1 MDPSGNGN
9 PRKWVESVLHEYEV
23 RLLRYAERIAGDA
36 ETAADVVQFAFL
48 KLCAEVLPPGD
59 RGSSPDGRV
68 AQKKKSSRRKAQA
81 EETTHQPGPAGKSYG
96 EIRHVG
102 QWLYRVCRNRAID
115 LLRQAGR
122 MPTVDTRN
130 MDGHDADSGA
140 LYRRNEPSATSESAA
155 ETSDTCAALKGI
167 MAELPAGQ
175 QEVVDLW
182 ADGLSYREIAG
193 VTGRTEVNVRVT
205 AHRAFK
211 ALREHPLTRRLAAAE
226 L

>member
-9 PRKWVESVLHEYEV
+9 PRRWVESVLHEYEV
-23 RLLRYAERIAGDA
+23 RLLRYTERIVADQ

-48 KLCAEVLPPGD
+48 KLCSEVLPTGD
-59 RGSSPDGRV
+59 GGSSPVGKHTALAGTDAKTQQEV
-68 AQKKKSSRRKAQA
+68 SS
-81 EETTHQPGPAGKSYG
+81 TSCG

-122 MPTVDTRN
+122 MPTVDTRD
-130 MDGHDADSGA
+130 MDGHDAASGA
-140 LYRRNEPSATSESAA
+140 LYRRSSTETAPEAAA
-155 ETSDTCAALKGI
+155 ETSDTCRALKGI
-167 MAELPAGQ
+167 MSELPAGQ

-182 ADGLSYREIAG
+182 ADGLNYREIAG

-211 ALREHPLTRRLAAAE
+211 ALREHPLTKRLAAAE

>member
-9 PRKWVESVLHEYEV
+9 PRKWVEGVLCEYEV
-23 RLLRYAERIAGDA
+23 RLLRYSQRITGDA

-48 KLCAEVLPPGD
+48 KLCRQVLP
-59 RGSSPDGRV
+59 SSAAKPPEPTGGKAPDGE
-68 AQKKKSSRRKAQA
+68 A
-81 EETTHQPGPAGKSYG
+81 PGGV
-96 EIRHVG
+96 RHVG

-122 MPTVDTRN
+122 MPTMDAKN
-130 MDGHDADSGA
+130 MDGHEANSRA
-140 LYRRNEPSATSESAA
+140 LYGRDGAPASPHNAA
-155 ETSDTCAALKGI
+155 ETADTARVLKGI
-167 MAELPAGQ
+167 VAELPAGQ

-182 ADGLSYREIAG
+182 AEGLSYKEIAG

-211 ALREHPLTRRLAAAE
+211 ALREHPLTRKLAAAE

>member
-9 PRKWVESVLHEYEV
+9 PRKWIEDVLSQYEV
-23 RLLRYAERIAGDA
+23 RLPRYAERIAGDA

-48 KLCAEVLPPGD
+48 KLCGEVLPPGEQ
-59 RGSSPDGRV
+59 SPTSRKSQDGKKQKTSRTKDPDPEQD
-68 AQKKKSSRRKAQA
+68 AQSF
-81 EETTHQPGPAGKSYG
+81 G

-130 MDGHDADSGA
+130 MDGHEADSGA
-140 LYRRNEPSATSESAA
+140 LYRRNASPQTAEAAA

-167 MAELPAGQ
+167 VSELPAGQ

-211 ALREHPLTRRLAAAE
+211 ALREHPMTKRLAAAE